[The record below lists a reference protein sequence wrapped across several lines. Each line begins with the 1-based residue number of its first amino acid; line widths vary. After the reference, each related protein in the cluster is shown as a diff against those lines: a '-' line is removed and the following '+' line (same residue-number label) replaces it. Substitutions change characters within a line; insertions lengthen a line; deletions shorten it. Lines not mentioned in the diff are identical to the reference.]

1 VQEKMVPK
9 CMLFENI
16 LMHIQG
22 LNFAKGVYELE
33 DHVGQE
39 ALSSNL
45 LSKLG
50 FVKKVF
56 PTCFPNHLL
65 KNV

>member
-1 VQEKMVPK
+1 
-9 CMLFENI
+9 
-16 LMHIQG
+16 MHIQG

>member
-1 VQEKMVPK
+1 MVPK

-16 LMHIQG
+16 IMHIQG
-22 LNFAKGVYELE
+22 LNYGKGVYELE
-33 DHVGQE
+33 DHVGQKI
-39 ALSSNL
+39 LSSNL
-45 LSKLG
+45 LPKLG
-50 FVKKVF
+50 FVKKMF